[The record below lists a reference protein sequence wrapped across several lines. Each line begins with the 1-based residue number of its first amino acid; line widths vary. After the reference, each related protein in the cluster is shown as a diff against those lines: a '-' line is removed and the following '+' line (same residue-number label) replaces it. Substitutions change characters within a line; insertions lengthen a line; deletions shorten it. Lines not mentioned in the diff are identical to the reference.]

1 MGSEPILSVRRFIN
15 IDTIFNFDG
24 GFDGHWHGDGS
35 VNRPLTVSIK
45 MRHKVVGTDAYKSL
59 ANKHYN

>member
-1 MGSEPILSVRRFIN
+1 MGLEPMLSVKRFV
-15 IDTIFNFDG
+15 DC

-35 VNRPLTVSIK
+35 VNRPLTVSK
-45 MRHKVVGTDAYKSL
+45 NMRHKVVGTDAYKSL